1 MSTLKPHRE
10 CKSCERPMRTGSVA
24 VKDAPGTVRHAGK
37 GLCDTCRP
45 RGEYTPRVEVV
56 ELCRWVPDGE
66 YRVGRPEVVSGEWVS
81 GGTRAYKLRI
91 DGVVHSFPRP
101 EWEWVIA

>member
-1 MSTLKPHRE
+1 MSTLKPHTE
-10 CKSCERPMRTGSVA
+10 CLECGRAMRGPRVPASE
-24 VKDAPGTVRHAGK
+24 APGTVRHVGR
-37 GLCDTCRP
+37 GRCITCRD
-45 RGEYTPRVEVV
+45 RDRDRNRVEVV
-56 ELCRWVPDGE
+56 ELCRWVPDEE